1 MGILSTTMA
10 ITRYR
15 VEGSLEGAATEAV
28 YRGLKKNVI
37 TEIDNETEDRAAG
50 WTAFEH
56 PYFPSFEGSSF
67 LFGNLFLFSL
77 RIDRKSVSPNLIKKH
92 LSIEA
97 ANRLA
102 KTKKRFL
109 SRDEKTALKDK
120 VTKELLVRVP
130 SSPSVY
136 DVLWNYEAASLL
148 FLTTLKSANE
158 ELETLFRR
166 SFNLG
171 LIRIFPYTA
180 ADMLSG
186 LSDAER
192 DVLIGLSPTQF

>member
-15 VEGSLEGAATEAV
+15 VEGTLEGAATEAV
-28 YRGLKKNVI
+28 YRGLTKNAI
-37 TEIDNETEDRAAG
+37 AEIDNETEDRASG
-50 WTAFEH
+50 WTAFEN

-92 LSIEA
+92 LTVEA
-97 ANRLA
+97 AIRLA

-109 SRDEKTALKDK
+109 SKDEKNALKDK
-120 VTKELLVRVP
+120 VTKDLLVRVP
-130 SSPSVY
+130 ASPTVY

-148 FLTTLKSANE
+148 FLTTLKSANN

-166 SFNLG
+166 SFNLA

-180 ADMLSG
+180 ADLISG
-186 LSDAER
+186 LSDSDR

>member
-15 VEGSLEGAATEAV
+15 VEGTLEGAATEAV
-28 YRGLKKNVI
+28 YRGLTKNAI
-37 TEIDNETEDRAAG
+37 TEIDNETEDRASG
-50 WTAFEH
+50 WTSFEN
-56 PYFPSFEGSSF
+56 PYIPSFEGSSF
-67 LFGNLFLFSL
+67 LFGNIFLFSL

-109 SRDEKTALKDK
+109 SKDEKTALKDK
-120 VTKELLVRVP
+120 VTKDLLVRVP

-166 SFNLG
+166 SFNLS

-186 LSDAER
+186 LSDSDR